1 MQLNSSQR
9 RVSLKP
15 KLKPFPMKKF
25 LLGLLVF
32 QFFTFVVEAQIQK
45 GSIMLGGSVNY
56 STSNSN
62 SDTRA
67 VSPNTTRSNSK
78 GNSNSFTFN
87 PKVGFTL
94 NNNWVVGPMLILS
107 TSKGTSENNW
117 VSGSSTVIDYTTTKN
132 SSFGG
137 GAFARKYV
145 PFNDYFSAFGEVNAT
160 ANTREEYRESSNS
173 VEIEKSEIKYNEIQG
188 SVHAGLA
195 YFPKKWMAIEL
206 SANILQFSHQGRN
219 QETEAQ
225 DHETNYNSFGFNLN
239 SSSIHLGVSF
249 FLNNK

>member
-1 MQLNSSQR
+1 
-9 RVSLKP
+9 
-15 KLKPFPMKKF
+15 MKKL

-32 QFFTFVVEAQIQK
+32 QFFVLAANAQIEK
-45 GSIMLGGSVNY
+45 GSIMLGGNANY
-56 STSNSN
+56 SNSNSN

-67 VSPNTTRSNSK
+67 VSPHTIQSNST

-107 TSKGTSENNW
+107 SSKGTSENNW
-117 VSGSSTVIDYTTTKN
+117 VSGSTTVIDYTTTKN

-145 PFNDYFSAFGEVNAT
+145 PFNEYFSAFGEVNAT
-160 ANTREEYRESSNS
+160 ANNRKEYRKSENSSE
-173 VEIEKSEIKYNEIQG
+173 VEESEIKYNEIQG

-206 SANILQFSHQGRN
+206 SANILQFAHHGRN

-225 DHETNYNSFGFNLN
+225 DHKVNYNSFGFNLN
-239 SSSIHLGVSF
+239 SSSINLGVSF